1 INLPLLALLIFT
13 KLIVFIGTEGISFQ
27 LQPFQIKLKTIT
39 WDQVIEAK
47 VTKYNPM
54 GDYGGWGLKRGKKG
68 LAYTISGNYG
78 IYLEM
83 KMGKNIM
90 VGIKNHLA
98 VNEIISRKFIQNQKS
113 QQ

>member
-1 INLPLLALLIFT
+1 
-13 KLIVFIGTEGISFQ
+13 
-27 LQPFQIKLKTIT
+27 
-39 WDQVIEAK
+39 
-47 VTKYNPM
+47 M

-90 VGIKNHLA
+90 LTRIKNSVHSFTL
-98 VNEIISRKFIQNQKS
+98 NPTDWIRHGL
-113 QQ
+113 